1 MRTGNRIAV
10 AVSTPGVSKDLLND
24 VLGPRGFS
32 PVTMVDSI
40 NDLVKALRVQTPDLV
55 FVTVPPGGASVEFS
69 LFEVELRRHQGV
81 MAIGVAGAKDADTV
95 LAAMRAGILEFLV
108 SPLDPTDLIGAVQ
121 RVMATVASTTQLGS
135 IVAVYSAKG
144 GLGSSSLAAAL
155 AWAFAQRSAAAEVA
169 LVDFTTTGAGLRI
182 LLDMNPAYD
191 VGSIASRTGELD
203 REFLRSC
210 MAPHSSGINVLAASE
225 ELEAAESLSSA
236 TAGRVLELLRQEFKH
251 TVVDTD
257 HAFTEQSLATLD
269 VADRIVLL
277 THGDVA
283 SVRSTQRSL
292 ALFAR
297 LGYASDKIVV
307 VLARRADSDRIS
319 RRDIARVIGRP
330 VDAVIPEDRALFLDA
345 VTYGEFPQQRAPA
358 HPVSVAVDA
367 LATSVIDGGARESG
381 SPADDQAA
389 VGGRSR
395 LARLFGRGG

>member
-1 MRTGNRIAV
+1 MRTSGRVAV
-10 AVSTPGVSKDLLND
+10 AVAAPGVAKDLLND

-32 PVTMVDSI
+32 PVIMVDSI
-40 NDLVKALRVQTPDLV
+40 NDLVKALRVQAPDLV
-55 FVTVPPGGASVEFS
+55 FVPVPPGGASVEFS
-69 LFEVELRRHQGV
+69 LFEAELRRHQGV
-81 MAIGVAGAKDADTV
+81 MAVGIAGAKEADTV

-108 SPLDPTDLIGAVQ
+108 SPLDATELIGVVQ
-121 RVMATVASTTQLGS
+121 RLMATVASTTQLGS

-155 AWAFAQRSAAAEVA
+155 AWAFAQRATAADIA

-203 REFLRSC
+203 REFLSSC
-210 MAPHSSGINVLAASE
+210 MAQHPSGISVLAASE

-236 TAGRVLELLRQEFKH
+236 TAGRVLELLRQAFKY

-269 VADRIVLL
+269 VADRIVLV

-307 VLARRADSDRIS
+307 VLARRADTDRIS

-345 VTYGEFPQQRAPA
+345 VTYGEFPQQRAPG
-358 HPVSVAVDA
+358 HPVSEAVDA
-367 LATSVIDGGARESG
+367 LATSVISGGTGESG
-381 SPADDQAA
+381 SAADDSAGG
-389 VGGRSR
+389 GGRSR